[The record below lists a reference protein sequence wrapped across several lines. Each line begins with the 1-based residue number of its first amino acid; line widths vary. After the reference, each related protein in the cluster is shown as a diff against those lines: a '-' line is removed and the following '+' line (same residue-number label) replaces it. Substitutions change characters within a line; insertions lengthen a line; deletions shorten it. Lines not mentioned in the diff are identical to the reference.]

1 MQQPVF
7 LARFS
12 CEEKQLFG
20 TLGSVEK
27 GRDMKIYISEE
38 VAARCPGVWMGV
50 LRYQAEVKEAGEAF
64 SALFEAE
71 IGRLE
76 QEYRL
81 EQVAKRPQIAAT
93 RVAYKALGKA
103 PQEYRNSAEAMSRRV
118 AKKNGLYRISSI
130 VDIGNLFSVETGLS
144 LGSYDVDRISGDVE
158 LKRAPEG
165 THYDG
170 IGKSSVNIGCL
181 PVLYDD
187 KGPFGNPTSDSQ
199 RAMLQP
205 GDRDIMT
212 VVYGFGGEQDSEAE
226 ALLSGLEKLLK
237 EYGEAGNIR
246 RYVVRPGKLD
256 GGKGEPCLL

>member
-64 SALFEAE
+64 SDLFEAE

-130 VDIGNLFSVETGLS
+130 VDIG
-144 LGSYDVDRISGDVE
+144 
-158 LKRAPEG
+158 
-165 THYDG
+165 
-170 IGKSSVNIGCL
+170 CL

-205 GDRDIMT
+205 GNRDIMT
-212 VVYGFGGEQDSEAE
+212 VVYGFGGEQDLEAE
-226 ALLSGLEKLLK
+226 ALLSGFEKLLK